1 MNKIA
6 DVAAATFKEKELTE
20 SGIIILKFIECN

>member
-6 DVAAATFKEKELTE
+6 DVAAATFKEKVLTE
-20 SGIIILKFIECN
+20 NGFIILKFIECN